1 MTKAQHRAKKK
12 RFVILLI
19 IGFFLVAFLT
29 GCGIFGPMEVI
40 KHNNE
45 EVYESDESLLIPPDV
60 IDDYDTELDEI
71 MLSPKTYFIGP
82 LECDPATYD
91 CEGYI
96 I

>member
-60 IDDYDTELDEI
+60 IDDYDTGLDDI

-82 LECDPATYD
+82 LECNSVTSD